1 MLKYAAFFI
10 VDKNDK
16 TFIIR
21 YAQTKNKGLYSGSG
35 GHIDKTDKNSKE
47 AAIRE
52 LKEETGIDYY
62 KLTILNEKS
71 YIYKKNTKIIVLK
84 VESIP
89 RIKLSEE
96 HDDYK
101 KIKIKNINNY
111 PLTFSYKDTLT
122 KNLKEIEKL
131 KKDIINI

>member
-21 YAQTKNKGLYSGSG
+21 YAQSKNIGLYSGAG

-52 LKEETGIDYY
+52 LKEETSIDYY
-62 KLTILNEKS
+62 KLNILNEKS
-71 YIYKKNTKIIVLK
+71 YIYNKTTKIIVLR
-84 VESIP
+84 VENIP

-101 KIKIKNINNY
+101 KIKTKNINKY
-111 PLTFSYKDTLT
+111 PLTFPYEDTLK
-122 KNLKEIEKL
+122 KNLMEIEKF
-131 KKDIINI
+131 KKFK